1 MHPDPNRLI
10 PRTINPVFQRL
21 FKNKVTIQLIK
32 KSHLGRRKENAAK
45 NDSEESFECEKKKS
59 KKIYAEGEGKG
70 RVKERAQDLIEI
82 Q

>member
-1 MHPDPNRLI
+1 M
-10 PRTINPVFQRL
+10 
-21 FKNKVTIQLIK
+21 IK